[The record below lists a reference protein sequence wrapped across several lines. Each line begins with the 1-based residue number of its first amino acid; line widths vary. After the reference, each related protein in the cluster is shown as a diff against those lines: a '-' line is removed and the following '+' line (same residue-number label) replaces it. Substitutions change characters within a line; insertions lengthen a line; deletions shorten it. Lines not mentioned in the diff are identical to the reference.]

1 MNPGAEDLGAEMDAA
16 AESDPAAELDQA
28 IEQTEDL
35 EADAKNKERK
45 GAEDPDAEVPV
56 NTGNPGRECDA
67 DNETVAGPVS
77 SDSSTTSSRMTPLDQ
92 QQPGH

>member
-1 MNPGAEDLGAEMDAA
+1 MDTA
-16 AESDPAAELDQA
+16 AESDPEAELDPA
-28 IEQTEDL
+28 TEETEDL

-45 GAEDPDAEVPV
+45 GADVDDQDAEVPV
-56 NTGNPGRECDA
+56 NPGNPGRECDA

>member
-45 GAEDPDAEVPV
+45 GAEVPV
-56 NTGNPGRECDA
+56 NPGNPGRECDA

>member
-35 EADAKNKERK
+35 EADATSEKRLK
-45 GAEDPDAEVPV
+45 
-56 NTGNPGRECDA
+56 
-67 DNETVAGPVS
+67 VAI
-77 SDSSTTSSRMTPLDQ
+77 
-92 QQPGH
+92 